1 MEKCQ
6 CIIPPEIQHAGAT
19 FSLCHHTPAKEARE
33 KQNQL
38 LELMQ
43 NFTYQIPAELLITT
57 PLNQLLEQ
65 YALNMVS
72 RSDYQLL
79 KDEEHAAMRISFLR
93 QYGIAI
99 QLLITSIITDLD
111 PQANLGTQAQKEGEA
126 P

>member
-6 CIIPPEIQHAGAT
+6 CIIPPETQHAGAT
-19 FSLCHHTPAKEARE
+19 FRFCHHTPAPEARV
-33 KQNQL
+33 QQDRL

-57 PLNQLLEQ
+57 PLNQLLEE
-65 YALNMVS
+65 YALNLVS
-72 RSDYQLL
+72 RNDYQLL
-79 KDEEHAAMRISFLR
+79 NEQEHAAMRISFLR

-111 PQANLGTQAQKEGEA
+111 PQTQPTGEK